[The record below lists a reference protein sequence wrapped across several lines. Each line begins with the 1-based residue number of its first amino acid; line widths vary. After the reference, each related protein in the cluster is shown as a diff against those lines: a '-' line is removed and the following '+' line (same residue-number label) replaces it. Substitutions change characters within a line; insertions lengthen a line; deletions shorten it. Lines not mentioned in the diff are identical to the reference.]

1 MPSASPEQPAGDVPE
16 PAQPDKSAALVTLRA
31 AVGLLLSVLAA
42 AAAASPTWLYQH
54 NAAEAALIGLVA
66 LAGGAKFFDWL
77 IA

>member
-42 AAAASPTWLYQH
+42 AAA
-54 NAAEAALIGLVA
+54 LIGLVA